1 MKLIAAV
8 DLMAENVVR
17 LVRGDP
23 TSRITYSN
31 NPVETARRW
40 EADGA
45 DMLHT
50 VDLDAALGTGKNNAR
65 AISEI
70 IRAVQIPVQ
79 VAGGLRS
86 IEAIDEML
94 GSKKAAR
101 VVLGTLALENPNLIK
116 QLSRTK
122 LKKIV
127 ISVDQIDGMAM
138 VRGWKEPSGTKV
150 ADAINMFL
158 SIGID
163 EFLLT
168 TIERDGTLEGPD
180 IESLRDACSIDSV
193 KIMASGGTSSLLDI
207 VRLRSIGCSSV
218 ILGKAIY
225 DGKLGMSRAKT
236 LA

>member
-1 MKLIAAV
+1 MKIVAAV
-8 DLMAENVVR
+8 DLMEGNVVR

-23 TSRITYSN
+23 ANRITYSN
-31 NPVETARRW
+31 NPVETAHRW
-40 EADGA
+40 ETEGA

-50 VDLDAALGTGKNNAR
+50 VDLDAALDTGKNNAK

-70 IRAVQIPVQ
+70 IRTVQIPVQ
-79 VAGGLRS
+79 VAGGIRS

-94 GSKKAAR
+94 GPKKAAR
-101 VVLGTLALENPNLIK
+101 VVLGTLALEDPDSIK
-116 QLSRTK
+116 KLSKTK

-127 ISVDQIDGMAM
+127 ISLDQISRMAM

-150 ADAINMFL
+150 VDAINLYL

-168 TIERDGTLEGPD
+168 SIERDGTLEGPD
-180 IESLRDACSIDSV
+180 IESLCEACNFDGV
-193 KIMASGGTSSLLDI
+193 KIMAGGGISNLLDI
-207 VRLRSIGCSSV
+207 VRLRTIGCSSV
-218 ILGKAIY
+218 VLGKAIY
-225 DGKLGMSRAKT
+225 DGKLSLSRAKT